1 MSTIPDVPTPVL
13 SPEEFA
19 QRVRDLS
26 ALVPHF
32 IVMSAPAAQT
42 LSASATVSDVVMHAA
57 INALA
62 ASPDLRNALGRDA
75 ETLRH
80 EVELAARWS
89 EVIDELDKM
98 RRGVVGA
105 IRIRRHRVGATALRV
120 YQIARQFVRYDEKA
134 ELQPHIDAMKRAMKQ
149 SKRRLTPEALAAKAA
164 KAAEKASKEANE
176 KK

>member
-32 IVMSAPAAQT
+32 IVMSGPAAQT

-98 RRGVVGA
+98 RRGPARLPDRPAVRPLRREGGA
-105 IRIRRHRVGATALRV
+105 PAPHRRDE
-120 YQIARQFVRYDEKA
+120 ARDEA
-134 ELQPHIDAMKRAMKQ
+134 EQAPPHPRGTRRQGGQGCRESEQGSEREEVSFTDRRRASAGGLSQ
-149 SKRRLTPEALAAKAA
+149 
-164 KAAEKASKEANE
+164 
-176 KK
+176 